1 MLLRLPPLPVQLR
14 QCQQRIQLRVQ
25 QRRHDCQVLSARVL
39 DHEGEPS
46 LDGLLAT
53 LELSV
58 LLFLEKLGRGP
69 VHCHRPSRKCCLDD
83 AHTNRDS
90 AVPKAHLSRAS
101 RGVRCP
107 GRSTRDVYAVLG
119 TPWSNGVNQGR
130 SSRYGRGGPG
140 RGTSTQ
146 LVRLERVKDAP

>member
-1 MLLRLPPLPVQLR
+1 MLLRLPLPVQLR

-69 VHCHRPSRKCCLDD
+69 VDRCHRPSRKCCLDD
-83 AHTNRDS
+83 AHTNR
-90 AVPKAHLSRAS
+90 
-101 RGVRCP
+101 
-107 GRSTRDVYAVLG
+107 VL
-119 TPWSNGVNQGR
+119 PR
-130 SSRYGRGGPG
+130 R
-140 RGTSTQ
+140 
-146 LVRLERVKDAP
+146 RLT